1 MPSHRCL
8 LVLHLPRIKALA
20 KTIGYYDWGKS
31 LDSRYSPE
39 KGSGEMEKELSRRS
53 FLAGAGLLG
62 ATMGFGLA
70 GCSSAE
76 PAASAAGDDTLA
88 TTGEDA
94 APGIEWAKEADV
106 VVLGYGAAGAATAI
120 EAADN
125 GASVLIVEKE
135 ALPGGSM
142 ARCGGAIM
150 GAGTRVQ
157 KELGYEDA
165 ADDMYED
172 RKSVV

>member
-1 MPSHRCL
+1 
-8 LVLHLPRIKALA
+8 
-20 KTIGYYDWGKS
+20 
-31 LDSRYSPE
+31 
-39 KGSGEMEKELSRRS
+39 MEKEFSRRS

-62 ATMGFGLA
+62 ATMGFGLV
-70 GCSSAE
+70 GCSSAD
-76 PAASAAGDDTLA
+76 SAAPEGDSLA

-94 APGIEWAKEADV
+94 AGGIEWAREADV

-165 ADDMYED
+165 ADDMYD
-172 RKSVV
+172 WIMTCTDGASAYSLGKGNA